1 MAWIGAFAQVLDP
14 GVSQR
19 DACTRARGRVE
30 RPPLTGDA
38 PMLAGSLCAWHVQ
51 NARIDAFYNGT
62 GTPPPTPPATGVVRI
77 GVGLVFDVL

>member
-1 MAWIGAFAQVLDP
+1 
-14 GVSQR
+14 
-19 DACTRARGRVE
+19 
-30 RPPLTGDA
+30 
-38 PMLAGSLCAWHVQ
+38 MLAGSLCAWHVQ